1 MSPRHPSDC
10 GGPFQL
16 GACVRARRGP
26 GGVTPGWLSALAPVA
41 LAPPSPARRL
51 QSCHFTPEGTQGPRA
66 GPRPGPRAGA
76 RKTPGPGP
84 GRQAI
89 AAVSRAPRLGWPLS
103 GVLENQAQS
112 WGPGR
117 EGPCEVPGRVGAI
130 LNADR
135 RPCTPAPRESG
146 VSPQGLRRTSGRLW
160 SLVSCPASLDM
171 VTVGHS
177 TRPPASKAPSW
188 RREGLLE
195 GSRFQ
200 RGCHPLDPAGRPHPR
215 PHASTADAYIRPT
228 LRGGRVAF
236 ETHSPEPAPAWR
248 RRVSSANRLSP
259 PRLRGRGAGQNRPPR
274 ASVQNHRHRLGPVP
288 GGHLLSDSALFPG
301 PVASVTTLIDMPATA
316 HQAW

>member
-16 GACVRARRGP
+16 GACVGARRGP

-117 EGPCEVPGRVGAI
+117 EGPCGVPGRVGAI

-146 VSPQGLRRTSGRLW
+146 VSPQGLSRTSGRLW

-171 VTVGHS
+171 VTVGRS

-188 RREGLLE
+188 RREGLLKGPGSSE
-195 GSRFQ
+195 GAILWTLLEGPTPGHTR
-200 RGCHPLDPAGRPHPR
+200 PLLTPTFVPHLEEVVRPLKH
-215 PHASTADAYIRPT
+215 T
-228 LRGGRVAF
+228 V
-236 ETHSPEPAPAWR
+236 PAPAWR

-301 PVASVTTLIDMPATA
+301 PVASVMTLIDMPATA

>member
-1 MSPRHPSDC
+1 MPPCHPSDC

-41 LAPPSPARRL
+41 LALPSPARRL

-135 RPCTPAPRESG
+135 RPCTPAPHESG
-146 VSPQGLRRTSGRLW
+146 VSPQGLSRTSGRLW

-171 VTVGHS
+171 VTVVAPPGPLPR
-177 TRPPASKAPSW
+177 RPPAGAGRGFWKGPGSS
-188 RREGLLE
+188 EGAILWTLLE
-195 GSRFQ
+195 GPTPGHTRPLLTPTFVPHLEEVVRPLKHTVPSR
-200 RGCHPLDPAGRPHPR
+200 L
-215 PHASTADAYIRPT
+215 
-228 LRGGRVAF
+228 L
-236 ETHSPEPAPAWR
+236 
-248 RRVSSANRLSP
+248 
-259 PRLRGRGAGQNRPPR
+259 
-274 ASVQNHRHRLGPVP
+274 P
-288 GGHLLSDSALFPG
+288 GGGGSHQPIAFLLPGSGAVGRARTGPRGPRCRTTDTASAPSLGGTCSVIVPCSQG
-301 PVASVTTLIDMPATA
+301 PLP
-316 HQAW
+316 W

>member
-135 RPCTPAPRESG
+135 RPCTPAPHESG
-146 VSPQGLRRTSGRLW
+146 VSPQGLSRTSGRLW

-171 VTVGHS
+171 VTVGRS

-195 GSRFQ
+195 GSRF
-200 RGCHPLDPAGRPHPR
+200 HPLDPAGRPHPR

-228 LRGGRVAF
+228 LRGGRAAF
-236 ETHSPEPAPAWR
+236 ETHSPGSCLEEAGLISQSPFSSPAPGPWGGPEPAPEGLGAEPQT
-248 RRVSSANRLSP
+248 P
-259 PRLRGRGAGQNRPPR
+259 PRPRPWGA
-274 ASVQNHRHRLGPVP
+274 
-288 GGHLLSDSALFPG
+288 
-301 PVASVTTLIDMPATA
+301 PA
-316 HQAW
+316 Q